1 MNRRSYMTMAVIL
14 TVFLIFVSIPFASE
28 QRLKSEQSGGMPLSQ
43 AVKQFN
49 ERTMKNKTGKT
60 QPALTEDEVVA
71 CVRAWIQTSCSVT
84 DEILSQYQQIAD
96 TKILPGGFSLDFHTG
111 HTSDPYHFDVWWID
125 LDLKLP
131 KGSDGLSYI
140 YSCRLRD
147 RKLRCRLLTEE
158 ERKRARPERP
168 PEKVLKALE
177 RINKKARED
186 AEK

>member
-1 MNRRSYMTMAVIL
+1 MNRHLYIAIAAIL
-14 TVFLIFVSIPFASE
+14 TAFLTFASMLFASG
-28 QRLKSEQSGGMPLSQ
+28 RLPESTQSGGIPLSQ

-49 ERTMKNKTGKT
+49 ERAMKNKTGKA

-71 CVRAWIQTSCSVT
+71 CVRSWIQHSSLTN
-84 DEILSQYQQIAD
+84 EILSRYQQIAD
-96 TKILPGGFSLDFHTG
+96 KKILPRDFSLDFHTEM
-111 HTSDPYHFDVWWID
+111 TSDPYHFDVWWID

>member
-1 MNRRSYMTMAVIL
+1 MAAIL
-14 TVFLIFVSIPFASE
+14 TVFLIFASMPFASE
-28 QRLKSEQSGGMPLSQ
+28 QLPKSTQSGEIPLSQ

-49 ERTMKNKTGKT
+49 ERAMKNDTGKT
-60 QPALTEDEVVA
+60 QPALAEDEVVA
-71 CVRAWIQTSCSVT
+71 CIRSWIQHSSLTN
-84 DEILSQYQQIAD
+84 EILSRYQQIAEK
-96 TKILPGGFSLDFHTG
+96 KILPRDFSLDFHTEM
-111 HTSDPYHFDVWWID
+111 TSDPYHFDVWRID

-158 ERKRARPERP
+158 ERKRARPKQP

-177 RINKKARED
+177 RIDKKARED
-186 AEK
+186 DQK